1 MTSIKIGDKIQ
12 WKSSP
17 GPKGLYEVIK
27 GNKVYSEFY
36 EETYGGYPI
45 KHLEERLN
53 EGAIYIVNQTYE
65 IY

>member
-1 MTSIKIGDKIQ
+1 MTSIKIGDKLQ

-17 GPKGLYEVIK
+17 GPNGLYEVIK

-36 EETYGGYPI
+36 KETFIGYPI
-45 KHLEERLN
+45 EHLEELLDQ
-53 EGAIYIVNQTYE
+53 GTIYIVNQTYE